1 MCGISGL
8 ITNLSLTADTL
19 QLSVERMNQ
28 SLIHR
33 GPDSGDLW
41 LDAEVGIG
49 LGHRRLA
56 IVDLS
61 PAGSQPMLSQDG
73 RWVICYNGETYNQNE
88 LKPILEVK
96 GITFKGH
103 SDTELMV
110 EACAVLG
117 LEKALEHFI
126 GMFAFA
132 LWDRHQRVLYLVR
145 DRLGIK
151 PLYWTYQNQTLFFA
165 SELKALKT
173 QPVVETMLNRQAL
186 VGYLEKGYIEA
197 PNTIYQ
203 NIYKLPA
210 GHILTFSQGD
220 SPAIKP
226 YWSLK
231 SVIQTGRQ
239 HAQPLSPEQAIEE
252 GHTLLKDVISRRM
265 IADVPLGAF
274 LSGGIDSSLVVAVM
288 QAQSFQPIKT
298 FTVGFTEKDYNEA
311 EYARKIA
318 QHLNTD
324 HTEFY
329 VTPRQAQ
336 EVIPL
341 LATMY
346 DEPFADVSQIPTFLI
361 SKLAR
366 QHVTVALSGDGGDEV
381 FGGYNRYAFGEKLWR
396 YKQYLPGMNLL
407 GGLLAKVPPLR
418 WQQIEHFLPGKYRH
432 LHLADRGEKIARLLQ
447 ANSQQAIYQVLTTQ
461 WFSVDTLL
469 PDVQGHSNAW
479 PEDDFLLAF
488 IDKMRYADTNSY
500 LGDDVLVKVDR
511 ATMAVGLEARV
522 PLLDHRLVSWAW
534 QQPYTVYQGQTKW
547 LLKQIL
553 NQYIPA
559 NLFQRPKKG
568 FSVPIGDW
576 LQGDLKTWASDLLT
590 ESSLKQTF
598 NSQPILEAWQQHQK
612 RNLSHS
618 QQLWNILMFQA
629 WRQI

>member
-1 MCGISGL
+1 
-8 ITNLSLTADTL
+8 
-19 QLSVERMNQ
+19 
-28 SLIHR
+28 
-33 GPDSGDLW
+33 
-41 LDAEVGIG
+41 
-49 LGHRRLA
+49 
-56 IVDLS
+56 
-61 PAGSQPMLSQDG
+61 
-73 RWVICYNGETYNQNE
+73 
-88 LKPILEVK
+88 
-96 GITFKGH
+96 
-103 SDTELMV
+103 
-110 EACAVLG
+110 
-117 LEKALEHFI
+117 
-126 GMFAFA
+126 
-132 LWDRHQRVLYLVR
+132 
-145 DRLGIK
+145 
-151 PLYWTYQNQTLFFA
+151 
-165 SELKALKT
+165 
-173 QPVVETMLNRQAL
+173 
-186 VGYLEKGYIEA
+186 
-197 PNTIYQ
+197 
-203 NIYKLPA
+203 
-210 GHILTFSQGD
+210 
-220 SPAIKP
+220 
-226 YWSLK
+226 
-231 SVIQTGRQ
+231 
-239 HAQPLSPEQAIEE
+239 
-252 GHTLLKDVISRRM
+252 
-265 IADVPLGAF
+265 
-274 LSGGIDSSLVVAVM
+274 M